1 MHLPFS
7 DICTITKMTE
17 ARDFLLSEEKIYL
30 VINEWEKQPQNTQPT
45 NQEQKKKPQKQSKTM
60 A

>member
-1 MHLPFS
+1 
-7 DICTITKMTE
+7 MTE

-45 NQEQKKKPQKQSKTM
+45 NQEQKKNPQKQSKTM